1 MLSSSFGCIVESI
14 GERERKGK
22 KGSMSEDSKARRKK
36 ENRKKESCCKPML
49 WCLLRSDFFEEII
62 FAGAAAATGL
72 MERSSSLT
80 FTSNSTMGTERLAR

>member
-1 MLSSSFGCIVESI
+1 
-14 GERERKGK
+14 
-22 KGSMSEDSKARRKK
+22 
-36 ENRKKESCCKPML
+36 ML

-62 FAGAAAATGL
+62 FAGAAAAIGL